1 VPLKKKGFSIV
12 NVDKAGKKGSHWVAV
27 YNTGKTLYI
36 YDSFGRPSTT
46 LLKHLSSVA
55 RQRYNLKLVDS
66 RLDAEQFGKKSQICG
81 QLSLAWLVA
90 VQTLGIRQAIT
101 I

>member
-1 VPLKKKGFSIV
+1 
-12 NVDKAGKKGSHWVAV
+12 
-27 YNTGKTLYI
+27 
-36 YDSFGRPSTT
+36 
-46 LLKHLSSVA
+46 LSSVA